1 MTLLWIDGETTPDTA
16 RTVLAYVGAGNVATC
31 YYEYKKWVWGGGH
44 EMSIPPLY
52 WMDVHNL
59 MKEIPT

>member
-1 MTLLWIDGETTPDTA
+1 MTFWMPGDTPPKTA
-16 RTVLAYVGAGNVATC
+16 RTVLAYVGAGNVATV

-52 WMDVHNL
+52 WMDVLDL